1 MKKTYFKPTVGF
13 ESFQL
18 SAALATACSTPSAA
32 SSHSI
37 QTTIAINHGANDCTF
52 ANGQFYNFFNC
63 SIDLTGP
70 EFDGNDTLCYHGP
83 MLSSGIV
90 FTFS

>member
-1 MKKTYFKPTVGF
+1 MKKSYFKPTVGF

-18 SAALATACSTPSAA
+18 SAELATACSMSGDQSPGK
-32 SSHSI
+32 I
-37 QTTIAINHGANDCTF
+37 QTSIAIHHGENDCTY
-52 ANGQFYNFFNC
+52 ANGQFFNFFNC
-63 SIDLTGP
+63 SMDLTGP

-83 MLSSGIV
+83 MLSGGIV